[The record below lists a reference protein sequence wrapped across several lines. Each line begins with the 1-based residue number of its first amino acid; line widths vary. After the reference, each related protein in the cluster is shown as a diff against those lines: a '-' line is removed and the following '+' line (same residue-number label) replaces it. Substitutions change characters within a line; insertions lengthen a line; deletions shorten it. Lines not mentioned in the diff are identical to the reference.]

1 MISKLFQNTT
11 KSLTAINSASFSHH
25 HHHKAPVRVAVTGAA
40 GNIGYAL
47 VFRIASGELLGKD
60 QPVILQLIELPHAQN
75 ALKGVAME
83 LNDCAFPLLR
93 DIVTTDS
100 QSVGFKNADYA
111 LLVGSKPRG
120 KGQERADLIK
130 DNGKIFVDTGKAIN
144 DNASRDCKVLVVGN
158 PANTNCLIA
167 AHYAKDI
174 PKENFTAMTRLD
186 HDRALYQLASK
197 TGSQVTDIKKLCIW
211 GNHSP
216 TMYPDLTNTTVH
228 NKLIA
233 PTLDHAWIDT
243 FFNPKVGKRGAEII
257 DARGSSSAASAANA
271 AINHVRDWALGSED
285 WISMGVPSD
294 GSYNVPKGLIFSF
307 PVTTKNGKYSIV
319 QGLKISEYSQK
330 KIDITTKELLEERAC
345 VENLLK

>member
-1 MISKLFQNTT
+1 M
-11 KSLTAINSASFSHH
+11 
-25 HHHKAPVRVAVTGAA
+25 
-40 GNIGYAL
+40 
-47 VFRIASGELLGKD
+47 
-60 QPVILQLIELPHAQN
+60 
-75 ALKGVAME
+75 
-83 LNDCAFPLLR
+83 
-93 DIVTTDS
+93 
-100 QSVGFKNADYA
+100 
-111 LLVGSKPRG
+111 LVGSKPRG

-144 DNASRDCKVLVVGN
+144 DNASRNCKVLVVGN

-186 HDRALYQLASK
+186 HDRALFQLASK
-197 TGSQVTDIKKLCIW
+197 TGSKVTDIRKLCIW

-228 NKLIA
+228 GKLIA
-233 PTLDHAWIDT
+233 PTLDHTWVDT
-243 FFNPKVGKRGAEII
+243 VFNPKVGKRGAEII

-285 WISMGVPSD
+285 WLSMGIPSD
-294 GSYNVPKGLIFSF
+294 GSYGVPKGLVFSF
-307 PVTTKNGKYSIV
+307 PVTIKNGKYSIV

-345 VENLLK
+345 VESLLK

>member
-1 MISKLFQNTT
+1 MISKLIQTTARSITSVNTAAFGSQ
-11 KSLTAINSASFSHH
+11 KP
-25 HHHKAPVRVAVTGAA
+25 PVRVAVTGAA

-83 LNDCAFPLLR
+83 LNDCAFPLLH
-93 DIVTTDS
+93 DVVCTDS
-100 QSVGFKNADYA
+100 QAVGFKNADYA

-144 DNASRDCKVLVVGN
+144 DNASRNCKVLVVGN

-167 AHYAKDI
+167 SHYAKDI

-186 HDRALYQLASK
+186 HDRALFQLASK
-197 TGSQVTDIKKLCIW
+197 TGSKVTDIRKLCIW

-228 NKLIA
+228 GKLIA
-233 PTLDHAWIDT
+233 PTLDHTWVDT
-243 FFNPKVGKRGAEII
+243 VFNPKVGKRGAEII

-285 WISMGVPSD
+285 WLSMGIPSD
-294 GSYNVPKGLIFSF
+294 GSYGVPKGLVFSF
-307 PVTTKNGKYSIV
+307 PVTIKNGKYSIV

-345 VENLLK
+345 VESLLK